1 MFARIMKAN
10 PYRDAEGKFSS
21 KDKASDPYDAIT
33 WDPEVTSPDV
43 VDKVKDYMAAIPADL
58 RKMSSA
64 RKVEVYD
71 NPEDAEARIGEL
83 FDQYGI
89 SEESY
94 GARGVYMRDQGHLVS
109 SLWIQE
115 DRDESGR
122 NFYHE
127 FAHTLEPLIT
137 SAKWEEAFPE
147 WSEHGQDEGF
157 AEAFSEYMVQHRSG
171 DTESYKEAYPQS
183 HAMFSKLIDGKAAK
197 WESAKD
203 LPRVVVFRAKTVEKS
218 LAEVLKANPYHD
230 ERGRFAQ
237 RDKAKF
243 VSVGGVFDKQRAN
256 ALARNSRAGGA
267 SGGEYTMSE
276 TLASHVD
283 LSAPL
288 RRIDKVNEAID
299 ARNKEVSSWGFGDK
313 TERLVKPDNT
323 PIEGVTD
330 SDVREAFG
338 ADKVSVYMAMS
349 PATLNKVLAGDEV
362 KNSLQTGKGTF
373 KTIGEERAVK
383 EKEFLGVT
391 ADPKDNP
398 GGFPKYGY
406 VAKKG
411 VMDYDNIVAFGYGEV
426 YVEFDDSIRERTTVT
441 VGDSFNNNSN
451 AVGLKIPAPL
461 DNMGVAQLKYSNEHR
476 DKLVAKSMQDYKKSG
491 DFYDM
496 IKVAEYAE
504 AQVYG
509 KLEAS
514 HIKAV
519 HVEDSGV
526 AKKLE
531 SAIKKSGLPIKVLP
545 TNTHTR
551 LKRLA
556 EGDLDAWGKIG
567 ADDLPALGDKYID
580 RGFLAAGSNMWAPGW
595 KKDLPKFNLP
605 VTKQALVDYPDQKTV
620 PTDVKRKV
628 MEEYIAESSKG
639 ATGTLPKVLQ
649 RKPTGTGFTKTVF
662 NQDLLK
668 EYPR

>member
-1 MFARIMKAN
+1 MFA
-10 PYRDAEGKFSS
+10 
-21 KDKASDPYDAIT
+21 
-33 WDPEVTSPDV
+33 
-43 VDKVKDYMAAIPADL
+43 
-58 RKMSSA
+58 
-64 RKVEVYD
+64 
-71 NPEDAEARIGEL
+71 
-83 FDQYGI
+83 
-89 SEESY
+89 
-94 GARGVYMRDQGHLVS
+94 
-109 SLWIQE
+109 
-115 DRDESGR
+115 
-122 NFYHE
+122 
-127 FAHTLEPLIT
+127 LI
-137 SAKWEEAFPE
+137 
-147 WSEHGQDEGF
+147 
-157 AEAFSEYMVQHRSG
+157 
-171 DTESYKEAYPQS
+171 
-183 HAMFSKLIDGKAAK
+183 
-197 WESAKD
+197 
-203 LPRVVVFRAKTVEKS
+203 
-218 LAEVLKANPYHD
+218 LKANPYHD

-256 ALARNSRAGGA
+256 AAARNSRAGGGS
-267 SGGEYTMSE
+267 SGGEYTMPE
-276 TLASHVD
+276 FLASHVD

-338 ADKVSVYMAMS
+338 EDKVSVYIAMS
-349 PATLNKVLAGDEV
+349 TATLNKVLAGDEV

-373 KTIGEERAVK
+373 KTIGEDRAVK

-411 VMDYDNIVAFGYGEV
+411 VMDYDSIVAFGYGEV

-451 AVGLKIPAPL
+451 SVGLKIPAPL
-461 DNMGVAQLKYSNEHR
+461 NNMGVAQLKYSNEHR

-526 AKKLE
+526 AKKLQA
-531 SAIKKSGLPIKVLP
+531 AIKKSGADIKVIP

-551 LKRLA
+551 LKKLA
-556 EGDLDAWGKIG
+556 GGDLDAWNKVGHE
-567 ADDLPALGDKYID
+567 DLPDLGDSYIEK
-580 RGFLAAGSNMWAPGW
+580 GFSSVGRNMWAPGW
-595 KKDLPKFNLP
+595 KSKLASFNLP
-605 VTKQALVDYPDQKTV
+605 ITKKAIEDYPDPYKAPV
-620 PTDVKRKV
+620 EVKRKI
-628 MEEYIAESSKG
+628 MEEYMTESAKG
-639 ATGTLPKVLQ
+639 ADGTLPKVLH
-649 RKPTGTGFTKTVF
+649 RKPTGKGFTKSVY
-662 NQDLLK
+662 NQNLLK
-668 EYPR
+668 EYPQ